1 MCHVAILGK
10 PYRLPWRSAKVC
22 FQHQRDFNY
31 LEERH
36 LWEDARVDQE
46 GITISGMHY
55 RVLIIE
61 DEPDVRACPALEILD
76 RAGGIIRYSQDMA
89 DAELIGRIDRFILPD
104 IRIAQDVP
112 GLRVRHVVKAGW
124 HYFML
129 FNETSTCV
137 EITIELPVKDSAV
150 LYDPWTG
157 ESSEM
162 PADRHLTL
170 SGHSF
175 QVIVVP
181 EA

>member
-1 MCHVAILGK
+1 V
-10 PYRLPWRSAKVC
+10 
-22 FQHQRDFNY
+22 
-31 LEERH
+31 
-36 LWEDARVDQE
+36 
-46 GITISGMHY
+46 
-55 RVLIIE
+55 
-61 DEPDVRACPALEILD
+61 
-76 RAGGIIRYSQDMA
+76 A
-89 DAELIGRIDRFILPD
+89 DAELIDRIDRIIPPD
-104 IRIAQDVP
+104 IRIAQDAS

-124 HYFML
+124 RYFML

-137 EITIELPVKDSAV
+137 EITIELPVKGPAV

>member
-1 MCHVAILGK
+1 VCHVAILGK

-137 EITIELPVKDSAV
+137 EITIELPVKGPAV